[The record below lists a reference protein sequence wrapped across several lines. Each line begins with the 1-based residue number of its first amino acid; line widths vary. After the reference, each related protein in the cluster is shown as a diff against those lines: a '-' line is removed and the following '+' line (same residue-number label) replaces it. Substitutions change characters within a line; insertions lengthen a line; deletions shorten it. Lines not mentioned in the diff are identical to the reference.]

1 MWFFIVLFCLGKAFA
16 QSKGRYYNTP
26 LATMSLLAQREPCSF
41 SPRLRVV
48 AGVAQVGCGVQQA
61 AFPTEVLGA
70 GPFRAHRNSG
80 VRTCLAS
87 PSAPKSFLPWVP
99 PPGGPPPPPR
109 HSSSPLPL
117 RGGLPGQR
125 GVFSLSP
132 QPDLVPQL
140 PFPSVATPRPRT
152 PTTEPQPHI
161 LSVHLDAP
169 LGCRWLNTPAL
180 DSSAATD
187 APPSAAA
194 KLAYGHPAS
203 VRPSTET
210 GLDLMRRQPPPLG
223 PVVWVSRHP
232 SPK

>member
-1 MWFFIVLFCLGKAFA
+1 M
-16 QSKGRYYNTP
+16 
-26 LATMSLLAQREPCSF
+26 
-41 SPRLRVV
+41 

-70 GPFRAHRNSG
+70 GPFRARRNSG
-80 VRTCLAS
+80 GYGHAWLAPRLRN
-87 PSAPKSFLPWVP
+87 PSF
-99 PPGGPPPPPR
+99 PGPTSWWP
-109 HSSSPLPL
+109 SSASSPLLVSPPL

-169 LGCRWLNTPAL
+169 LGCPWLNTPAL
-180 DSSAATD
+180 DSSAAPD

-232 SPK
+232 SPQVEQ